1 MRDYI
6 IYNGIDSRTFGL
18 YFEFN
23 SISIL
28 PSARECVQEIPLLD
42 GVVDYNIGGYDRRII
57 RTTAIFPDLLSKM
70 RANQDKIEAW
80 LGNSGTPK
88 KLILGNRPDRY
99 YMAKIT
105 SALDFDL
112 KSDRRLGDVEFV
124 CNPPWCF
131 LKDGTLLTPEQI
143 KWVNSETTENQ
154 FIKEFNEDGVIRFF
168 NKGNIAVKPVIKVLG
183 NIRSGLQLTYKNES
197 LKINCDCIFDGIEID
212 CFNETVKRISDGLN
226 LSSYLDSEYNSF
238 FAIESGNAEIEV
250 TSPNINEYPESIT
263 VIIEFNA
270 MEGCQN
276 G

>member
-42 GVVDYNIGGYDRRII
+42 GVADYNIGGYDRRII

-112 KSDRRLGDVEFV
+112 KSDRRLGEVEFV

-143 KWVNSETTENQ
+143 KWVNSESTENQ
-154 FIKEFNEDGVIRFF
+154 FIKEFNENGVIRFI

-226 LSSYLDSEYNSF
+226 LSSYLDSDYNSF
-238 FAIESGNAEIEV
+238 FTIQSGNVELAV
-250 TSPNINEYPESIT
+250 SMPNIDKYPESVT

-270 MEGCQN
+270 MEGVHN

>member
-6 IYNGIDSRTFGL
+6 IYDGIDSRTFGL

-112 KSDRRLGDVEFV
+112 KSDRRLGEVEFV

-143 KWVNSETTENQ
+143 KWVNSESTENQ
-154 FIKEFNEDGVIRFF
+154 FIKEFNEDGVIRFV

>member
-6 IYNGIDSRTFGL
+6 IYDGIDSRKFGL
-18 YFEFN
+18 YFEIN

-42 GVVDYNIGGYDRRII
+42 GVADYNIGSYDRRVI

-80 LGNSGTPK
+80 LGNSGAPK

-124 CNPPWCF
+124 CNPPWSF
-131 LKDGTLLTPEQI
+131 LKDGTLITPEQI

-154 FIKEFNEDGVIRFF
+154 FVKEFSQSGTIRFV
-168 NKGNIAVKPVIKVLG
+168 NNGNISIKPIIKVYG
-183 NIRSGLQLTYKNES
+183 NIRSGLILSYMGEF
-197 LKINCDCIFDGIEID
+197 LKLNCDCVFDGIEID
-212 CFNETVKRISDGLN
+212 CFNETVKRVSDGAN
-226 LSSYLDSEYNSF
+226 LSAFLDEKSNSF
-238 FAIESGNAEIEV
+238 FSIESGNAEISV
-250 TSPNINEYPESIT
+250 WMPNLKAYPANII

-270 MEGCQN
+270 MEGVQN

>member
-1 MRDYI
+1 MHNYI
-6 IYNGIDSRTFGL
+6 IYDGIDSRTFGL
-18 YFEFN
+18 YFEIN

-28 PSARECVQEIPLLD
+28 PSARECVQEITLLD
-42 GVVDYNIGGYDRRII
+42 GVVDYNIGSYDRRII

-88 KLILGNRPDRY
+88 KLVLGNRPDRY

-124 CNPPWCF
+124 CNPPWSF
-131 LKDGTLLTPEQI
+131 LNDGTLLTPQQI
-143 KWVNSETTENQ
+143 NWINCDAKDNQ
-154 FIKEFNEDGVIRFF
+154 FLKEFNKDDVIRFVNNGNLSVKPIIKIF
-168 NKGNIAVKPVIKVLG
+168 GNIQ
-183 NIRSGLQLTYKNES
+183 SGLTLTYKGEC
-197 LKINCDCIFDGIEID
+197 LKLNCECVFDGVEID
-212 CFNETVKRISDGLN
+212 LFNETVKRISDSSN
-226 LSSYLDSEYNSF
+226 LSQFLDAEHNTF
-238 FAIESGNAEIEV
+238 FTIESGKAEIAV
-250 TSPNINEYPESIT
+250 SMPNINKYPESIT

-270 MEGCQN
+270 MEGVSN

>member
-1 MRDYI
+1 MHNYI
-6 IYNGIDSRTFGL
+6 IYDGIDSRTFGL
-18 YFEFN
+18 YFEIN

-28 PSARECVQEIPLLD
+28 PPARECVQEIPLLD
-42 GVVDYNIGGYDRRII
+42 GVVDYNIGSYDRRII

-131 LKDGTLLTPEQI
+131 LKDGTILTPEQI
-143 KWVNSETTENQ
+143 SWVNSETIENQ
-154 FIKEFNEDGVIRFF
+154 FIKEFADDGVIRFV
-168 NKGNIAVKPVIKVLG
+168 NNGNLPVKPIIKILG
-183 NIRSGLQLTYKNES
+183 NIRSGLQIIYKNES
-197 LKINCDCIFDGIEID
+197 LKLNCDCVFDGIEID
-212 CFNETVKRISDGLN
+212 CFNETVKRISDGSN
-226 LSSYLDSEYNSF
+226 LSQFLDSEHDSF
-238 FAIESGNAEIEV
+238 FTIESGNAEIAV
-250 TSPNINEYPESIT
+250 AMPNINKYPESIT
-263 VIIEFNA
+263 VIVEFNA
-270 MEGCQN
+270 MEGVRN

>member
-28 PSARECVQEIPLLD
+28 PSARECIQEIPLLD

-112 KSDRRLGDVEFV
+112 KSDRRLGEVEFV

-154 FIKEFNEDGVIRFF
+154 FIKEFNENGVIRFV
-168 NKGNIAVKPVIKVLG
+168 NKGNIPVKPVIKVLG
-183 NIRSGLQLTYKNES
+183 NIRSGLQFTYKNES
-197 LKINCDCIFDGIEID
+197 LKINCDCIFDGIEIN
-212 CFNETVKRISDGLN
+212 CFNETIKRISDGLN

-238 FAIESGNAEIEV
+238 FTIESGNAEIEV
-250 TSPNINEYPESIT
+250 TSPNLNKYPESIT
-263 VIIEFNA
+263 VIVEFNA

>member
-6 IYNGIDSRTFGL
+6 IYDGIDSRTFGL

-42 GVVDYNIGGYDRRII
+42 GVADYNIGSYDRRII
-57 RTTAIFPDLLSKM
+57 RTTAIFPDILSKM
-70 RANQDKIEAW
+70 RAQQDKIEAW

-88 KLILGNRPDRY
+88 KLILGNRPDKY

-112 KSDRRLGDVEFV
+112 KSDRRLGEVEFV

-143 KWVNSETTENQ
+143 NWVNSETTENQ
-154 FIKEFNEDGVIRFF
+154 FIKEFNEDGVIRFV
-168 NKGNIAVKPVIKVLG
+168 NKGNIAVKPVMKIFG
-183 NIRSGLQLTYKNES
+183 NIRSGIMLSYKNQS
-197 LKINCDCIFDGIEID
+197 LKINCDCIYDGIEID
-212 CFNETVKRISDGLN
+212 CFNETIKRISDSCN
-226 LSSYLDSEYNSF
+226 LSSFLDSDYNSF
-238 FAIESGNAEIEV
+238 FTIDSGNAEIEV
-250 TSPNINEYPESIT
+250 SVPHINEYPESIT

>member
-6 IYNGIDSRTFGL
+6 IYDGIDSRKYGL

-28 PSARECVQEIPLLD
+28 PSVRECVQEIPLID
-42 GVVDYNIGGYDRRII
+42 GVVDYNIGSYDRRII

-80 LGNSGTPK
+80 LGNSGAPK
-88 KLILGNRPDRY
+88 QLILGNRPDRY

-131 LKDGTLLTPEQI
+131 LKDGTILTPEQI
-143 KWVNSETTENQ
+143 DWVNSKATENQ
-154 FIKEFNEDGVIRFF
+154 FVKEFSHNGTIRFV
-168 NKGNIAVKPVIKVLG
+168 NNGNLPIKPIIKVYGNIQ
-183 NIRSGLQLTYKNES
+183 SGLQLTYMKET
-197 LKINCDCIFDGIEID
+197 LKLNCECVFDGIEID
-212 CFNETVKRISDGLN
+212 CFNETVKKISDGSN
-226 LSSYLDSEYNSF
+226 LSAFLDSEYNSF
-238 FAIESGNAEIEV
+238 FTIESGNAEISV
-250 TSPNINEYPESIT
+250 SMPNINEYPESVT

-270 MEGCQN
+270 MEGVQN

>member
-18 YFEFN
+18 YFELN

-112 KSDRRLGDVEFV
+112 KSDRRLGEVEFV

-143 KWVNSETTENQ
+143 NWVNSESTENQ
-154 FIKEFNEDGVIRFF
+154 FIKEFNEDGVIRFI

-183 NIRSGLQLTYKNES
+183 NVRSGLQLTYKNES

-238 FAIESGNAEIEV
+238 LAIESGNAEIEV

>member
-1 MRDYI
+1 MHNYI
-6 IYNGIDSRTFGL
+6 IYGGIDSRTFGL
-18 YFEFN
+18 YFEIN
-23 SISIL
+23 SVSIL

-42 GVVDYNIGGYDRRII
+42 GVVDYNIGSYDRRII

-70 RANQDKIEAW
+70 RVNQDKIEAW

-124 CNPPWCF
+124 CNPPWSI
-131 LKDGTLLTPEQI
+131 LNDGTLLTPEQI
-143 KWVNSETTENQ
+143 NWVNSEGTENQ
-154 FIKEFNEDGVIRFF
+154 FIKEFTQDGVIRFV
-168 NKGNIAVKPVIKVLG
+168 NNGNLPVKPIIKIFG
-183 NIRSGLQLTYKNES
+183 NIRSGLHLKYKENC
-197 LKINCDCIFDGIEID
+197 LKLNSDCVFDGIKID
-212 CFNETVKRISDGLN
+212 CFNETVKRISDNSN
-226 LSSYLDSEYNSF
+226 LFPFLDDECNSF
-238 FAIESGNAEIEV
+238 FAVDSGNAEIEV
-250 TSPNINEYPESIT
+250 SMPNIGEYPESIT

-270 MEGCQN
+270 MEGVSN